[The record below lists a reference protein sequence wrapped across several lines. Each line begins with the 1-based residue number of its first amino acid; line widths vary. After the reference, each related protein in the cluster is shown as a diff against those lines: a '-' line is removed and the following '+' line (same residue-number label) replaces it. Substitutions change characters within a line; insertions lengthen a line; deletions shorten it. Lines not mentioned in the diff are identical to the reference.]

1 MGHGPFSKYSNQITY
16 LDCAFEISLNVSRFV
31 DNEKI

>member
-16 LDCAFEISLNVSRFV
+16 LDCAFEISKMYL
-31 DNEKI
+31 DL